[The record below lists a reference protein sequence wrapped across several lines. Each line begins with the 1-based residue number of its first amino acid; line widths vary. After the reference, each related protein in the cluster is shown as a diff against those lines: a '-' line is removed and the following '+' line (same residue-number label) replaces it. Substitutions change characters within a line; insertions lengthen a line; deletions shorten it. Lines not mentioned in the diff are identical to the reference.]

1 MHNSNQIKKMR
12 LYSFVLLSIALLIL
26 TPACNRPGLTDGTD
40 ADADTVGTAVQETI
54 VAQTVQAI
62 NAEQPTDQ
70 EAKEEISPSPPP
82 SDTPDVSATAS
93 LTPEPS
99 ETPTPETAFVQVSVD
114 TNCRLG
120 PGKIYPREGALL
132 TGEEAEIIARDPQSQ
147 YWYIRNPDKPSAFC
161 WLWGYYATPE
171 GPTDS
176 LPVFTPPPTPTLT
189 STPTSTPTQ
198 DLTFDVVYTEMAT
211 CTGSKYRLYFKITNS
226 GGFTL
231 QSVVTTV
238 TNNDDTE
245 TETYTSNEFEQLDS
259 GCTVTVSQNDLTPGE
274 VGYTTSAEL
283 SNDPNGKDIDATI
296 KVCTEDDL
304 GGDCV
309 TKSLN
314 LTP

>member
-1 MHNSNQIKKMR
+1 MQNSNQTKKMWP
-12 LYSFVLLSIALLIL
+12 YSLVLLSIVLLML
-26 TPACNRPGLTDGTD
+26 TACNRPDLANGPD
-40 ADADTVGTAVQETI
+40 ADVDTVGTAVQETI
-54 VAQTVQAI
+54 TAQTVQAI

-70 EAKEEISPSPPP
+70 ETEEEVSPSPPP
-82 SDTPDVSATAS
+82 SETPDVSATAS

-132 TGEEAEIIARDPQSQ
+132 TGEEAEIIARDPDKQ

-198 DLTFDVVYTEMAT
+198 ELTFDVAYTEMAD
-211 CTGSKYRLYFKITNS
+211 CGGNYRIYFKITNS

-231 QSVVTTV
+231 QSVETTV
-238 TNNDDTE
+238 TNNDAPE

-259 GCTVTVSQNDLTPGE
+259 GCTVTVSQDDLTPGE

-283 SNDPNGKDIDATI
+283 SNNPSGDDIDATI
-296 KVCTEDDL
+296 TVCTEDGS

-314 LTP
+314 FTP